1 MPPALVLQLQG
12 ELSRQN
18 LQQIIILCRTFYD
31 DDPLVYGLCYMVVLS
46 IIEGWEGDQGIDVDR
61 YQAIQTLRQPLLDW
75 LQTPRADSALW
86 IARLE
91 TVFRAWKQVVRL
103 EAEPS

>member
-12 ELSRQN
+12 DLSREN
-18 LQQIIILCRTFYD
+18 LQQVIILCRTFYD

-46 IIEGWEGDQGIDVDR
+46 VIEAWEGDQGIDFDR
-61 YQAIQTLRQPLLDW
+61 YHAIQTLRPPLLDL

-103 EAEPS
+103 EGGPS